1 MAKISELSPSA
12 ILAGDELVVV
22 VQGGVTYRSTVA
34 EVRRVPVFAETGTAL
49 TLALTHAGGY
59 IRQTNAAAIAT
70 TVPANSSVAFPIGT
84 NIGLRQ
90 GGAGAIAVTAAGGVT
105 INVPT
110 GHTAVSRAQGSSLAL
125 IKVATDTWDLTGD
138 LAT

>member
-1 MAKISELSPSA
+1 MAKISELAASA
-12 ILAGDELVVV
+12 VLAGDELVVV

-34 EVRRVPVFAETGTAL
+34 QVRRVPIIDSTATSL
-49 TLALTHAGGY
+49 TLALTHAGA
-59 IRQTNAAAIAT
+59 IVRQSNASAITT
-70 TVPANSSVAFPIGT
+70 TVPTNASVAFPIGT
-84 NIGLRQ
+84 SVGLRQ
-90 GGAGAIAVTAAGGVT
+90 VAAGAITVSGAGGVT

-138 LAT
+138 LA

>member
-1 MAKISELSPSA
+1 MAKISELAASA
-12 ILAGDELVVV
+12 VLAGDELVVV

-34 EVRRVPVFAETGTAL
+34 QVRRVPIIDSTATSL
-49 TLALTHAGGY
+49 TLALTHAGA
-59 IRQTNAAAIAT
+59 IVRQSNASAIAT
-70 TVPANSSVAFPIGT
+70 TVPTNASVAFPIGT
-84 NIGLRQ
+84 SIGLRQ
-90 GGAGAIAVTAAGGVT
+90 VAAGAITVSGAGGVT

-138 LAT
+138 LA

>member
-1 MAKISELSPSA
+1 MAKISELTASA
-12 ILAGDELVVV
+12 ALAGDELVVV

-34 EVRRVPVFAETGTAL
+34 EVRRVPVFAEVGTAL

-59 IRQTNAAAIAT
+59 VRQTNAGAITT
-70 TVPANSSVAFPIGT
+70 TVPANATVAFPVGT
-84 NIGLRQ
+84 SIGLRQ
-90 GGAGAIAVTAAGGVT
+90 GGAGAITVTAAGGVT

-138 LAT
+138 LA

>member
-1 MAKISELSPSA
+1 MAKISELAASA
-12 ILAGDELVVV
+12 VLAGDELVVV

-34 EVRRVPVFAETGTAL
+34 QVRRVPIIDSTATSL
-49 TLALTHAGGY
+49 TLALTHAGT
-59 IRQTNAAAIAT
+59 IVRQSNASAITT
-70 TVPANSSVAFPIGT
+70 TVPTNASVAFPIGT
-84 NIGLRQ
+84 SVGLRQ
-90 GGAGAIAVTAAGGVT
+90 VAAGAITVSGAGGVT

-138 LAT
+138 LA

>member
-1 MAKISELSPSA
+1 MAKISELTASA
-12 ILAGDELVVV
+12 ALAGDELVVV

-34 EVRRVPVFAETGTAL
+34 EVRRVPVFAEVGTTL

-59 IRQTNAAAIAT
+59 IRQTNAGAIAT
-70 TVPANSSVAFPIGT
+70 TVPANATVAFPVGT
-84 NIGLRQ
+84 SIGLRQ
-90 GGAGAIAVTAAGGVT
+90 GGAGAITVTAAGGVT

-138 LAT
+138 LA